1 MEAFEEAREAARRR
15 RRAREARDLVE
26 RRIDALRQLMG
37 KQLVKHSRHY
47 TLEEANAALGW
58 VQDVIASLRSAR
70 EGLSDEEAR
79 EALAEAGRR
88 TAAAT
93 RARRLGG
100 VSPAARSVAQLQ
112 EAEVVLRDLDR
123 GLVDFPAIRDE
134 REVYLCWLEGEDEIG
149 YWHDLEAGFAGRE
162 PL

>member
-1 MEAFEEAREAARRR
+1 M
-15 RRAREARDLVE
+15 
-26 RRIDALRQLMG
+26 
-37 KQLVKHSRHY
+37 KHNRHY

-58 VQDVIASLRSAR
+58 VQDVIASLRTAR

-79 EALAEAGRR
+79 DALAEAGPQN
-88 TAAAT
+88 
-93 RARRLGG
+93 GG
-100 VSPAARSVAQLQ
+100 GDPGRVVSEAFLQLRDALTKLQ

-123 GLVDFPAIRDE
+123 GLLDFPAIRDD
-134 REVYLCWLEGEDEIG
+134 REVYLCWTEGEDEIG

>member
-1 MEAFEEAREAARRR
+1 M
-15 RRAREARDLVE
+15 
-26 RRIDALRQLMG
+26 
-37 KQLVKHSRHY
+37 KHTRHY

-58 VQDVIASLRSAR
+58 VEETLVALRTAR

-79 EALAEAGRR
+79 EALAEAGPQNGGGDPGRVVSEAFLQLR
-88 TAAAT
+88 DAL
-93 RARRLGG
+93 AR
-100 VSPAARSVAQLQ
+100 LQ
-112 EAEVVLRDLDR
+112 EAEIVLRDLDR

-134 REVYLCWLEGEDEIG
+134 GEVYLCWLEGEDEIG